1 MNVLTKTLTNSCGN
15 RSLACL
21 NLPAFD
27 MLPTTGSTPVVSAAE
42 SSAGAQFR
50 ELRSLGR
57 GAQGEVVLV
66 EHVGTGERYALKR
79 LELSPCTSSA
89 SSAVTEVEVLC
100 KLQHPNCTRLYGA
113 WRASS
118 RLHILM
124 EYADGGSL
132 ADRVAAQRSSGGCP
146 FDEERI
152 LDWTV
157 QIVSAL
163 AYMHSL
169 SVLHRDLKT
178 GNIFLT
184 ARNLVKVGDFGIS
197 KVLEGEGTARL
208 AKTAVGTPYYLA
220 PELVNGE
227 HYGLQVDVWALGVVL
242 YELMTLRRPF
252 EADNLPALALRI
264 LKVQYPP
271 PAPSLPYSAELRALL
286 ASLLQR
292 DPARRPT
299 LAQLAAAP
307 LLRRQH
313 AKLHAELRTLSLAAA
328 PLPPPPPPPAA
339 RAPAASPN
347 GTTGATVGA
356 TVGAAVGATVG
367 ATAAEGRAVACA
379 MRMQRML
386 DEMLAANEPLPP
398 AGGRGDAEAAAA
410 GDATAMLGTT
420 SAGVWRDEALGAE
433 AAPAAS
439 DAAASSPGGS
449 LAEHLRFSRNLQ
461 ALELNLAAMEVAGE
475 ELPVRRDEQH
485 HLLNSPSLAFS
496 PAAGLPPSPAAAPF
510 SPLAEAD
517 RNRPPSS
524 GRGLKTPPLTSPP
537 TAVGGTAAGAAAG
550 LSPSVSMRA
559 ARLLRSKFE

>member
-1 MNVLTKTLTNSCGN
+1 ME
-15 RSLACL
+15 
-21 NLPAFD
+21 
-27 MLPTTGSTPVVSAAE
+27 PTTGGSPLISAAE
-42 SSAGAQFR
+42 SSAGAQLR

-66 EHVGTGERYALKR
+66 EHVGTGVRYALKR

-89 SSAVTEVEVLC
+89 SSNSSAVTEVEVLC

-163 AYMHSL
+163 AYMHSR

-264 LKVQYPP
+264 LKVRYPP

-328 PLPPPPPPPAA
+328 PLPPPPPPAGA
-339 RAPAASPN
+339 SAASPN
-347 GTTGATVGA
+347 GTTGAA
-356 TVGAAVGATVG
+356 VGAAVGATVG
-367 ATAAEGRAVACA
+367 TTAAEGRAVACA

-386 DEMLAANEPLPP
+386 DEMLAATEPLPAPPP

-410 GDATAMLGTT
+410 GDATAMLGTA
-420 SAGVWRDEALGAE
+420 SAGVWRDEVPGAE

-439 DAAASSPGGS
+439 AAAASSPGGS

-475 ELPVRRDEQH
+475 ELPVRRDEQR

-496 PAAGLPPSPAAAPF
+496 PTAGLPPSPEAAPF

-517 RNRPPSS
+517 RNRQPSS
-524 GRGLKTPPLTSPP
+524 GRGLKTPPLMSPP
-537 TAVGGTAAGAAAG
+537 TAAGGTAAGSAAG

>member
-1 MNVLTKTLTNSCGN
+1 
-15 RSLACL
+15 
-21 NLPAFD
+21 

-163 AYMHSL
+163 AYMHSR

-227 HYGLQVDVWALGVVL
+227 HYGLQVDADARACAKL
-242 YELMTLRRPF
+242 Y
-252 EADNLPALALRI
+252 
-264 LKVQYPP
+264 
-271 PAPSLPYSAELRALL
+271 
-286 ASLLQR
+286 
-292 DPARRPT
+292 
-299 LAQLAAAP
+299 
-307 LLRRQH
+307 LLR
-313 AKLHAELRTLSLAAA
+313 
-328 PLPPPPPPPAA
+328 
-339 RAPAASPN
+339 
-347 GTTGATVGA
+347 
-356 TVGAAVGATVG
+356 
-367 ATAAEGRAVACA
+367 
-379 MRMQRML
+379 
-386 DEMLAANEPLPP
+386 
-398 AGGRGDAEAAAA
+398 
-410 GDATAMLGTT
+410 
-420 SAGVWRDEALGAE
+420 
-433 AAPAAS
+433 
-439 DAAASSPGGS
+439 
-449 LAEHLRFSRNLQ
+449 
-461 ALELNLAAMEVAGE
+461 
-475 ELPVRRDEQH
+475 
-485 HLLNSPSLAFS
+485 
-496 PAAGLPPSPAAAPF
+496 
-510 SPLAEAD
+510 
-517 RNRPPSS
+517 
-524 GRGLKTPPLTSPP
+524 
-537 TAVGGTAAGAAAG
+537 
-550 LSPSVSMRA
+550 
-559 ARLLRSKFE
+559 